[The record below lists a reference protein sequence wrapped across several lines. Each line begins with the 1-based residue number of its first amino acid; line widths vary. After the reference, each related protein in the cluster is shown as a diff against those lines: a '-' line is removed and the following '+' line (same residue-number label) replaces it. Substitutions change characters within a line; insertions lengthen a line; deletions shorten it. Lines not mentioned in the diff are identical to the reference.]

1 MSLTLDDKL
10 LGEKTHYYCSSSEE
24 EEEEEN
30 DLGDDDAGT
39 KKSIREPTFIP
50 EPEIKEY
57 EGTCTNTGV
66 KGVINDWRQFKKL
79 ETEKRHEQ
87 ERERHALAKKLTLT
101 CRSHLDDEKEEEKDN
116 RFMQDIEKELEE
128 LEDEFIKEYRRRR
141 LEEMRKQ
148 LDNIPKFGKVINLAS
163 NNFVDSIDKENP
175 NVTIIV
181 HIFENN
187 NEACEAMDGCLLCLS
202 QEYPTIKFCRISARD
217 AKLSRRFS
225 TEGVPALLIYKGGEM
240 IGNFIALS
248 KEFGEDFFATD
259 IESFLQ
265 EHGFLPNSNSVDAV
279 IKASKT
285 VRESES
291 PVFDDSDNEN
301 SDFDVDY

>member
-1 MSLTLDDKL
+1 MSLSLDDKL
-10 LGEKTHYYCSSSEE
+10 MGEKTHYYCSSSEE
-24 EEEEEN
+24 EEEEEE
-30 DLGDDDAGT
+30 DLGDEEGSA

-79 ETEKRHEQ
+79 ETEKRAEQ
-87 ERERHALAKKLTLT
+87 ERERQQLAKKLTMT
-101 CRSHLDDEKEEEKDN
+101 CRSHLDDEKEKDKDN
-116 RFMQDIEKELEE
+116 MFMQDIEKELEDM
-128 LEDEFIKEYRRRR
+128 EDEFIKEYRRRR

-148 LDNIPKFGKVINLAS
+148 LDNIPKFGKVFDLAS
-163 NNFVDSIDKENP
+163 TSFVDSIDKENP
-175 NVTIIV
+175 SVTIIV
-181 HIFENN
+181 HIFEKNS
-187 NEACEAMDGCLLCLS
+187 EACEAMDGCLMCLC
-202 QEYPTIKFCRISARD
+202 QEYPTIKFCRISAKD
-217 AKLSRRFS
+217 AKLSHRFS
-225 TEGVPALLIYKGGEM
+225 TEGVPALLIYKAGEM

-265 EHGFLPNSNSVDAV
+265 EHGFLPNSSGVDSV

-291 PVFDDSDNEN
+291 PVFDDSDNGD